1 MDKRF
6 GVLVI
11 DDEKDFTQLMSEI
24 LQKHDYRVSVSNEG
38 MAALDLMDQ
47 ENYDVVL
54 LDLIMPQVNGLQV
67 LQKIRARD
75 SQIPVVILTGDSRKN
90 IVNHA
95 LELGAYDF
103 INKPVDWGRLE
114 FVLKN
119 ALKVRQLQQ
128 KIDYLEKSL
137 DEKYNLGTLVT
148 LSDRMQEV
156 LRQIKRV
163 IPSEAS
169 VSISGAAGTGKELIA
184 RTIHFNSQ
192 RKNHAFVV
200 LNCSALPDS
209 VIDAELFGTEYD
221 TGSGIVK
228 RIPGKL
234 EQADGG
240 TLFLDELSELS
251 SYAQGKLFQIL
262 KDRAFTTPGSAHPK
276 PLDIRVISSS
286 SKKLD
291 AEVRMGNF
299 RKDLYYIINVFPI
312 HVPALISRQEDIPA
326 LVNCFVENFNKKNN
340 TRIKSVS
347 GEVIDYLLNYAWP
360 GNVRELENVIERS
373 MLMVDGDTLRPEHLP
388 ISIVTHSQNG
398 NTGGVAMDMKK
409 AVTFCNQ
416 IVPLDEIEEEILK
429 QALKL
434 NNYNMSLTAHKLGI
448 GRTTLYRKLDKYDI
462 KLNR

>member
-1 MDKRF
+1 MDKRL

-11 DDEKDFTQLMSEI
+11 DDEKDFTHLMSEI
-24 LQKHDYRVSVSNEG
+24 LEKHNYRVSVSNEG
-38 MAALDLMDQ
+38 LSAMEMIQ
-47 ENYDVVL
+47 KENFDVVL
-54 LDLIMPQVNGLQV
+54 LDLIMPEVNGLQV
-67 LQKIRARD
+67 LQKIKEKDAD
-75 SQIPVVILTGDSRKN
+75 VPVVILTGDSRKN

-103 INKPVDWGRLE
+103 LNKPVDWGRLE

-119 ALKVRQLQQ
+119 ALNVRQMQQ

-137 DEKYNLGTLVT
+137 DEKYKLDNLVT
-148 LSDRMQEV
+148 FSSRMQEV

-169 VSISGAAGTGKELIA
+169 VSISGGAGSGKELIA
-184 RTIHFNSQ
+184 RTIHFNSH
-192 RKNHAFVV
+192 RKNNPFVV
-200 LNCSALPDS
+200 LNCSALPDT
-209 VIDAELFGTEYD
+209 VIDAELFGTQYEV
-221 TGSGIVK
+221 GSGTLK

-234 EQADGG
+234 EQADSG
-240 TLFLDELSELS
+240 TVFLDEVCELS
-251 SYAQGKLFQIL
+251 RYAQGKLFEIL
-262 KDRAFTTPGSAHPK
+262 KQRTFTPVGSEHPIS
-276 PLDIRVISSS
+276 LDVRIISSS
-286 SKKLD
+286 SKKMD
-291 AEVRMGNF
+291 AEVRAGNF
-299 RKDLYYIINVFPI
+299 RKDLYYFINVFPI
-312 HVPALISRQEDIPA
+312 QIPALISRQDDIPA
-326 LVNCFVENFNKKNN
+326 LVSRFVENFNEKNN
-340 TRIKSVS
+340 TVIKNVA
-347 GEVIDYLLNYAWP
+347 GDVIDYFLNYPWP

-388 ISIVTHSQNG
+388 ISIVTHNQNG

-416 IVPLDEIEEEILK
+416 IVPLDEIEQEILK

-448 GRTTLYRKLDKYDI
+448 GRTTLYRKLDKYKI